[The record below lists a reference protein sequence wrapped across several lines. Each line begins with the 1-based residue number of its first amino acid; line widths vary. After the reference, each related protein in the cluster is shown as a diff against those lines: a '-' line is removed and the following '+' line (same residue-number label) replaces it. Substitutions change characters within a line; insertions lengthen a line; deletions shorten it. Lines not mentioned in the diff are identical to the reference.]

1 MHAAPVGPE
10 HTAAPA
16 GDGESRTRALNPLAA
31 LAYVREHGGEG
42 AIKQVLAR
50 LPEQDLQLLAGTK
63 KLSSKAWV
71 PFGLQGRLLAAID
84 EAMGRGDHAKLFEV
98 GSFMAQRDIPRVF
111 RPLLK
116 LGNPGWILEVSTRM
130 WRFYHSSGRWE
141 IQRTPVTVL
150 ATLHDHPAA
159 HEAFCA
165 TFVGWLTNAVQM
177 SGGYDVMVDH
187 PVCHARG
194 APNCV
199 FTVRWSLEEN
209 ESMAPSEVTHERA
222 VATGSSEAQTSISKH
237 TSGRNAAAG
246 PGGTRSQSRSGEG
259 H

>member
-1 MHAAPVGPE
+1 MHAAPAGPE
-10 HTAAPA
+10 HTPAPVVDSA
-16 GDGESRTRALNPLAA
+16 SRTRGLNPLAA
-31 LAYVREHGGEG
+31 LAYVREFGGEG
-42 AIKQVLAR
+42 AIKQVLAK
-50 LPEQDLQLLAGTK
+50 LPERDLKLLAGKK

-71 PFGLQGRLLAAID
+71 PFELQGRLLQAID
-84 EAMGRGDHAKLFEV
+84 EAMGQGDHAKLFDV
-98 GSFMAQRDIPRVF
+98 GSFMAKRDIPRVF

-165 TFVGWLTNAVQM
+165 TFVGWLTNAVAM

-199 FTVRWSLEEN
+199 FTVRWSLDDDQPVE
-209 ESMAPSEVTHERA
+209 ASEVTHEPERSE
-222 VATGSSEAQTSISKH
+222 SSERETSISKH
-237 TSGRNAAAG
+237 TSRKNTPPR
-246 PGGTRSQSRSGEG
+246 PGGSRSRSGEE